1 MSYLFLFG
9 KHRRNPLTGRGEV
22 LKSSYSDCKYQIIVK
37 KEEVQNMSCIAY
49 FILLTILALGFRVL
63 RAVGDVVKC
72 YSVYIL
78 FTRYC

>member
-37 KEEVQNMSCIAY
+37 FQNMSSIAY

-63 RAVGDVVKC
+63 TAVGDVVKC

>member
-9 KHRRNPLTGRGEV
+9 KHRRNPLTGRGEM

-37 KEEVQNMSCIAY
+37 FQNMSSIAY

-63 RAVGDVVKC
+63 TAVGDVFKC

>member
-22 LKSSYSDCKYQIIVK
+22 LKSSYFDCKYQIIVK
-37 KEEVQNMSCIAY
+37 FQNMSCIAY

-63 RAVGDVVKC
+63 TAVGDVVKC

>member
-37 KEEVQNMSCIAY
+37 FQNMSCIAY
-49 FILLTILALGFRVL
+49 FILLTRFQSAHSSGGCSQVL
-63 RAVGDVVKC
+63 FSL
-72 YSVYIL
+72 YTFY
-78 FTRYC
+78 